1 MMTSHD
7 PLVTHVCMCVCVCA
21 QVTEVHELDA
31 HSMEG
36 WVLKGLLSLARYATS
51 PDKAATKVRV

>member
-1 MMTSHD
+1 
-7 PLVTHVCMCVCVCA
+7 MCVCVCA